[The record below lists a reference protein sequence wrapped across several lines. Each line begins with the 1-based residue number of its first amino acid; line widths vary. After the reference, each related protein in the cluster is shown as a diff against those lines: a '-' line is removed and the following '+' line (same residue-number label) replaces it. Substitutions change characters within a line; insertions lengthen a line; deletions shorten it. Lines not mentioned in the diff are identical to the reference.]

1 MIYTLYGVE
10 VEVIKYNSKTEN
22 VTVKEINGNWVAARH
37 ISYLKADGGLN
48 EIEESIKKLDKE

>member
-37 ISYLKADGGLN
+37 ISHLKADGGLN